1 LVILS
6 HEATHDDAREME
18 AGMSSKQKPI
28 RFGVNFLPNH
38 ALELLDWVKVAEET
52 GFDIAGIA
60 DSQSLYRDVYVC
72 QGLVAVNTK
81 KIRFGSRVI
90 NPITRHPAVA
100 ASAAASI
107 EELAPGR
114 TMIGIGTGD
123 SSVDNIGIRPSKHAE
138 LVAYIQTI
146 RELLKSGESTYNG
159 GTCKLTW
166 FRGQI
171 PIYIAA
177 SGPKTLQ
184 LAGEVADGVVINTGL
199 IPEIVRDS
207 IEQVKIG
214 CTRVGRRIDDID
226 MWWLP
231 LANVGDDKAR
241 AIDEIAMTLA
251 SAGSHLSRFTVKG
264 KHIPD
269 HLMDKV
275 KLLGERYNSDQHDK
289 PDSANREVIK
299 ELDLLDYLAERFAVA
314 GTPQDCIKKL
324 EAAIG
329 AGARQFWMS
338 IHFDDKARFMRD
350 WARDV
355 MPAFR

>member
-1 LVILS
+1 MIW
-6 HEATHDDAREME
+6 RE
-18 AGMSSKQKPI
+18 KPI

-38 ALELLDWVKVAEET
+38 ALELLDWVKVAEES

-72 QGLVAVNTK
+72 QALVATNTRR
-81 KIRFGSRVI
+81 IRFGSRVI

-100 ASAAASI
+100 ACAAASI

-123 SSVDNIGIRPSKHAE
+123 SSVDNIGVRPSTHAQ
-138 LVAYIQTI
+138 LIAYVRTI
-146 RELLKSGESTYNG
+146 RELLSSGHSRYNG
-159 GTCKLTW
+159 ASCKQTW
-166 FRGQI
+166 FHGRI

-184 LAGEVADGVVINTGL
+184 LAGEIADGVVINTGL
-199 IPEIVRDS
+199 LPDIIKDS

-214 CTRVGRRIDDID
+214 CARAGRSIEDVD

-231 LANVGDDKAR
+231 LTNVAADGAN

-251 SAGSHLSRFTVKG
+251 SAGSHLSRFTTRG

-269 HLMDKV
+269 DLLDKI
-275 KLLGERYNSDQHDK
+275 KRLGECYKSDQHDK
-289 PDSANREVIK
+289 PDSTNRELIK
-299 ELDLLDYLAERFAVA
+299 GLGLLDYLADRFSIA
-314 GTPQDCIKKL
+314 GTPNDCIRKL
-324 EAAIG
+324 EQAIT

-338 IHFDDKARFMRD
+338 IHFDHKAQFMRE
-350 WARDV
+350 WARTV

>member
-1 LVILS
+1 MIW
-6 HEATHDDAREME
+6 RE
-18 AGMSSKQKPI
+18 KPI

-38 ALELLDWVKVAEET
+38 ALELLDWVKVAEES

-72 QGLVAVNTK
+72 QALVATNTRR
-81 KIRFGSRVI
+81 IRFGSRVI

-100 ASAAASI
+100 ACAAASI

-123 SSVDNIGIRPSKHAE
+123 SSVDNIGVRPSTHAQ
-138 LVAYIQTI
+138 LIAYVKTI
-146 RELLKSGESTYNG
+146 RELLSSGRSRYNG
-159 GTCKLTW
+159 GSCKQTW
-166 FRGQI
+166 FRGRI

-184 LAGEVADGVVINTGL
+184 LAGEIADGVVINTGL
-199 IPEIVRDS
+199 LPDIIKDS
-207 IEQVKIG
+207 IEQVEIG
-214 CTRVGRRIDDID
+214 CARAGRSIEDVD

-231 LANVGDDKAR
+231 LTNVADDMAR

-251 SAGSHLSRFTVKG
+251 SAGSHLSRFTTRG

-269 HLMDKV
+269 DLLDKI
-275 KLLGERYNSDQHDK
+275 KRLGECYKSDQHDK
-289 PDSANREVIK
+289 PDSINRELIK
-299 ELDLLDYLAERFAVA
+299 ELGLLDYLADRFSIT
-314 GTPQDCIKKL
+314 GTPDDCIRKL
-324 EAAIG
+324 EQAIN

-338 IHFDDKARFMRD
+338 IHFDHKPQFMRE
-350 WARDV
+350 WARTV
-355 MPAFR
+355 MPTFR

>member
-1 LVILS
+1 METGMIW
-6 HEATHDDAREME
+6 RE
-18 AGMSSKQKPI
+18 KPI

-38 ALELLDWVKVAEET
+38 ALELLDLVKVAEES

-72 QGLVAVNTK
+72 QALVATNTRR
-81 KIRFGSRVI
+81 IRFGSRVI
-90 NPITRHPAVA
+90 NPLTRHPAVA
-100 ASAAASI
+100 ACAAASI

-123 SSVDNIGIRPSKHAE
+123 SSVDNIGVRPSTHAQ
-138 LVAYIQTI
+138 LIAYVRTI
-146 RELLKSGESTYNG
+146 RELLSSGHSRYNG
-159 GTCKLTW
+159 ASCKQTW
-166 FRGQI
+166 FRGRI

-184 LAGEVADGVVINTGL
+184 LAGEIADGVVINTGL
-199 IPEIVRDS
+199 LPDIIKDS

-214 CTRVGRRIDDID
+214 CARAGRSIEDVA
-226 MWWLP
+226 MWWVP
-231 LANVGDDKAR
+231 LTNVADDRAR

-251 SAGSHLSRFTVKG
+251 SAGSHLSRFTTKG

-269 HLMDKV
+269 ELLDKI
-275 KLLGERYNSDQHDK
+275 KRLGEWYKSDQHDK
-289 PDSANREVIK
+289 PDSTNRELIK
-299 ELDLLDYLAERFAVA
+299 ELGLLDYLADRFSIA
-314 GTPQDCIKKL
+314 GTPNDCIRKL
-324 EAAIG
+324 EQAIN

-338 IHFDDKARFMRD
+338 IHFDHKAQFMRE
-350 WARDV
+350 WARTV

>member
-1 LVILS
+1 MIW
-6 HEATHDDAREME
+6 RE
-18 AGMSSKQKPI
+18 KPI

-38 ALELLDWVKVAEET
+38 ALELLDWVKVAEES

-72 QGLVAVNTK
+72 QALVATNTRR
-81 KIRFGSRVI
+81 IRFGSRVI

-100 ASAAASI
+100 ACAAASI

-123 SSVDNIGIRPSKHAE
+123 SSVDNIGVRPSTHAQ
-138 LVAYIQTI
+138 LIAYVRTI
-146 RELLKSGESTYNG
+146 RELLSSGHSRYNG
-159 GTCKLTW
+159 ASCKQTW
-166 FRGQI
+166 FHGRI

-184 LAGEVADGVVINTGL
+184 LAGEIADGVVINTGL
-199 IPEIVRDS
+199 LPDIIKDS

-214 CTRVGRRIDDID
+214 CARAGRSIEDVD

-231 LANVGDDKAR
+231 LTNVAADGAS

-251 SAGSHLSRFTVKG
+251 SAGSHLSRFTTRG

-269 HLMDKV
+269 DLLDKI
-275 KLLGERYNSDQHDK
+275 KRLGECYKSDQHDK
-289 PDSANREVIK
+289 PDSTNRELIK
-299 ELDLLDYLAERFAVA
+299 ELGLLDYLADRFSIA
-314 GTPQDCIKKL
+314 GTPNDCIGKL
-324 EAAIG
+324 EQAIN

-338 IHFDDKARFMRD
+338 IHFDHKAQFMHE
-350 WARDV
+350 WARTV

>member
-1 LVILS
+1 MIW
-6 HEATHDDAREME
+6 RE
-18 AGMSSKQKPI
+18 KPI

-38 ALELLDWVKVAEET
+38 PLELLDWVKLAEES

-72 QGLVAVNTK
+72 QGLVATNTRR
-81 KIRFGSRVI
+81 IRFGSRVI

-100 ASAAASI
+100 ACAAASI

-123 SSVDNIGIRPSKHAE
+123 SSVDNIGVRPSTHAQ
-138 LVAYIQTI
+138 LIAYVRTL
-146 RELLKSGESTYNG
+146 RELLSSGHSRYNG
-159 GTCKLTW
+159 ASCNQTW
-166 FRGQI
+166 FRGRI

-184 LAGEVADGVVINTGL
+184 LAGEIADGVVINTGL
-199 IPEIVRDS
+199 LPDIIKDS

-214 CTRVGRRIDDID
+214 CARAGRSIEDVD

-231 LANVGDDKAR
+231 LTNVADDRAR

-251 SAGSHLSRFTVKG
+251 SAGSHLSRFTTRG

-269 HLMDKV
+269 NLLDKI
-275 KLLGERYNSDQHDK
+275 KRLGERYRSDQHDK
-289 PDSANREVIK
+289 PDSSNRELIK
-299 ELDLLDYLAERFAVA
+299 ELGLLDYLADRFSIA
-314 GTPQDCIKKL
+314 GTPNDCIRTL
-324 EAAIG
+324 EQAVN

-338 IHFDDKARFMRD
+338 IHFDHKAQFMRE
-350 WARDV
+350 WARTV

>member
-1 LVILS
+1 METGMIW
-6 HEATHDDAREME
+6 RE
-18 AGMSSKQKPI
+18 KPI

-38 ALELLDWVKVAEET
+38 ALELLDWVKVAEES

-72 QGLVAVNTK
+72 QALVATNTRR
-81 KIRFGSRVI
+81 IRFGSRVI

-100 ASAAASI
+100 ACAAASI

-123 SSVDNIGIRPSKHAE
+123 SSVDNIGVRPSTHAQ
-138 LVAYIQTI
+138 LIAYVRTI
-146 RELLKSGESTYNG
+146 RELLSSGHSRYNG
-159 GTCKLTW
+159 ASCKQTW
-166 FRGQI
+166 FHGRI

-184 LAGEVADGVVINTGL
+184 LAGEIADGVVINTGL
-199 IPEIVRDS
+199 LPDIIKDS

-214 CTRVGRRIDDID
+214 CARAGRSIEDVD

-231 LANVGDDKAR
+231 LTNVAADGAS

-251 SAGSHLSRFTVKG
+251 SAGSHLSRFTTRG

-269 HLMDKV
+269 DLLDKI
-275 KLLGERYNSDQHDK
+275 KRLGECYKSDQHDK
-289 PDSANREVIK
+289 PDSTNRELIK
-299 ELDLLDYLAERFAVA
+299 ELGLLDYLADRFSIA
-314 GTPQDCIKKL
+314 GTPNDCIGKL
-324 EAAIG
+324 EQAIN

-338 IHFDDKARFMRD
+338 IHFDHKAQFMHE
-350 WARDV
+350 WARTV